1 MNQIKD
7 FTTLT
12 NQKFWELV
20 ENWGDSAVE
29 IFQKYW
35 NMLDENHLSQDE
47 AIECLNALFVYSH
60 KRIKEYSIAL
70 AKVYPTKQFT
80 KNKLKEQQELWWV
93 DHFTAGISKWSTLN
107 WFSAAKHEKKNGKV
121 GYAGASTHF
130 IQGYHGDP
138 FYIIPLMHGSWN
150 EPRRNKDSISI
161 EMVNAGQLHKNN
173 EGKWCYWAKQLPQ
186 ELVQELPPV
195 LLDKPYRGCKVMQP
209 FTQTQII
216 NNIKLKRLVI
226 AALHGKLEPHRMSQH
241 SDWRQGKTDMGPLW
255 PFEDCNAAAFGPEPI
270 PELSF
275 IQRND
280 YQDFLDSGGTLWS
293 ESTKGWED
301 ENNTNNPSYGEDTP
315 THDNDPD
322 SDPDRIYSTKEIQLR
337 LIKKGY
343 NITADNKLGPKTHVA
358 IKQFQADWNKQNPTD
373 TIKVDGI
380 PGPATCSRLFK

>member
-1 MNQIKD
+1 MSQIRD
-7 FTTLT
+7 FTTLSPK
-12 NQKFWELV
+12 KFWELV
-20 ENWGDSAVE
+20 ANEDSSAQE
-29 IFQKYW
+29 TFKKYW
-35 NMLDENHLSQDE
+35 DALDEQHLNQDE
-47 AIECLNALFVYSH
+47 AIECLNALFIYSH
-60 KRIKEYSIAL
+60 KRIQEHSSAL

-80 KNKLKEQQELWWV
+80 KNKLKERQELWWV

-107 WFSAAKHEKKNGKV
+107 WFSAAKRKKKNGKT

-130 IQGYHGDP
+130 VQGYHGDP

-161 EMVNAGQLHKNN
+161 EMVNAGQLHKNKD
-173 EGKWCYWAKQLPQ
+173 GKWCYWARQLPQ

-209 FTQTQII
+209 FTQIQIV

-255 PFEDCNAAAFGPEPI
+255 PYEECNAAAYGPEPI

-275 IQRND
+275 IQQSD
-280 YQDFLDSGGTLWS
+280 YQEFLDAEGTLWL
-293 ESTKGWED
+293 ESSKGWDKED
-301 ENNTNNPSYGEDTP
+301 DTNNPSYGEDTP
-315 THDNDPD
+315 THDDDPD
-322 SDPDRIYSTKEIQLR
+322 PDTDRIYATKEIQLR
-337 LIKKGY
+337 LSKKGY
-343 NITADNKLGPKTHVA
+343 NINADNKLGPKTHKA

-380 PGPATCSRLFK
+380 AGPATCTRLFK